1 MAARRRERTMGRGIL
16 HGKNGKLAIVVT
28 GRGRKE
34 NWGGGGYSVLKVVGI
49 FWKMDYL
56 NDIGNV

>member
-34 NWGGGGYSVLKVVGI
+34 NWRGGYSNLKIVGI

-56 NDIGNV
+56 NYIGNV